1 MCYHICYLLA
11 VFLFAQFRTDI
22 NAINKKVVQLSGYFF
37 RHDLSSRF
45 ISAVVTMCA
54 KHFFFFLKHKHMCV
68 SCISSP
74 PIHLLST
81 DFLTFGEVIACLM
94 S

>member
-22 NAINKKVVQLSGYFF
+22 NAINKKVVQLSRYFF

-54 KHFFFFLKHKHMCV
+54 KHFFFKSINTCV
-68 SCISSP
+68 
-74 PIHLLST
+74 
-81 DFLTFGEVIACLM
+81 
-94 S
+94 